1 MILGRSKKPDATL
14 YWLKVY
20 LRRRKERCWG
30 CQCWEAVKAKI
41 KRRHLKKSASKEEE
55 DKEGM
60 NAPENEWKSM
70 NKEEEKYENKEDKK
84 DEEKDEGD
92 LEVEERDEKIEL
104 WSEAEGKVR
113 IKTW

>member
-1 MILGRSKKPDATL
+1 M
-14 YWLKVY
+14 
-20 LRRRKERCWG
+20 
-30 CQCWEAVKAKI
+30 
-41 KRRHLKKSASKEEE
+41 KKSASKEEE

-60 NAPENEWKSM
+60 KAPENEWKSM

-113 IKTW
+113 IKIW